1 MKREYGTVIL
11 YKQPHY
17 YSGMYILLKWTQ
29 GNFWQ
34 QISPNYTYKKALLN
48 WAKKNNIQITND

>member
-1 MKREYGTVIL
+1 MKKEYGTVIL

-17 YSGMYILLKWTQ
+17 CEGMYILLKWVD

-34 QISPNYTYKKALLN
+34 QISPNYTYKKALIN
-48 WAKKNNIQITND
+48 WANKNNIIINNI

>member
-1 MKREYGTVIL
+1 MKKKGDNII

-17 YSGMYILLKWTQ
+17 YKGMYIVLQWQ

-34 QISPNYTYKKALLN
+34 QISPNYTYKGALLN
-48 WAKKNNIQITND
+48 WCKKNNVILKENEQ